1 MSTRGFTLIEVLVA
15 VFIFALLMVAAY
27 GSVDA
32 LLRTRD
38 GLTQQNDRLRALQ
51 FTVGLI
57 ERDLRQTF
65 ARPIRSGY
73 GEREA
78 ALVGARDA
86 VAFTRAG
93 AANPLQQER
102 AEIERVGYALRDE
115 HIARISYAV
124 LDRTPATVPNTRD
137 LLARVRKLGFR
148 YLDGE
153 QWRELWPPS
162 NLQGQGNA
170 LMKLPR
176 AVEFSID
183 TEDYGVITRIV
194 DLSEVAEA
202 SPDGSGLVPGG
213 LRP

>member
-1 MSTRGFTLIEVLVA
+1 MSMRGFTLIEVLVA
-15 VFIFALLMVAAY
+15 VFIFALLMIAAY

-86 VAFTRAG
+86 IAFTRAG
-93 AANPLQQER
+93 AANPLRQER

-115 HIARISYAV
+115 HIARITYAV
-124 LDRTPATVPNTRD
+124 LDRTPVTAPETRD

-162 NLQGQGNA
+162 NVQGPV

-183 TEDYGVITRIV
+183 TEDYGLITRIV
-194 DLSEVAEA
+194 DLSEVADA
-202 SPDGSGLVPGG
+202 SPNSGGVGPGG
-213 LRP
+213 LPP

>member
-1 MSTRGFTLIEVLVA
+1 MTMRGFTLIEVLVA
-15 VFIFALLMVAAY
+15 VFIFALLMIAAY

-38 GLTQQNDRLRALQ
+38 GLTQQNERLRALQ

-86 VAFTRAG
+86 IAFTRAG
-93 AANPLQQER
+93 AANPLRQER

-115 HIARISYAV
+115 HVARISYAV
-124 LDRTPATVPNTRD
+124 LDRTPATAPNTRD
-137 LLARVRKLGFR
+137 LLTRVRKLGFR

-162 NLQGQGNA
+162 NVQGPV

-183 TEDYGVITRIV
+183 TEDYGLITRIV
-194 DLSEVAEA
+194 DLSEVVEA
-202 SPDGSGLVPGG
+202 SPNSGGVGPGG
-213 LRP
+213 LPP

>member
-1 MSTRGFTLIEVLVA
+1 MI
-15 VFIFALLMVAAY
+15 AAY

-86 VAFTRAG
+86 IAFTRAG
-93 AANPLQQER
+93 AANPLRQER

-124 LDRTPATVPNTRD
+124 LDRTPTTVPTTKD
-137 LLARVRKLGFR
+137 LLERVNKLGFR

-153 QWRELWPPS
+153 QWRELWPAS
-162 NLQGQGNA
+162 NVQGPV

-183 TEDYGVITRIV
+183 TEDYGVITRVV
-194 DLSEVAEA
+194 DLSEIAEA
-202 SPDGSGLVPGG
+202 SPDGSGVVPGG
-213 LRP
+213 LPP